1 MLQPKIVSR
10 EEWIQARKR
19 LLAKEKA
26 FTRLRDQLSEERRGL
41 PWVRIEKPY
50 RFEGPGGIET
60 LSDLFGGRS
69 QLIIKHFM
77 LAPGQKNPCVGCS
90 FEVDHIDGIVVHL
103 EHNDVSYVVVAR
115 APFVEI
121 ETVRQR
127 MGWRFKWVSSLGSDF
142 NYDFGASFTKEQI
155 ARGEAFYNYELGSVP
170 FEEMSGRSVLFKDPN
185 GEIFHTYSSWGRGGE
200 DILGAYRYFDLT
212 PKGRNENGPYHNMHD
227 WLRHHDRYE
236 DAVAERPYVAP
247 GTRHHVEEARP
258 T

>member
-10 EEWIQARKR
+10 EEWIEARKR

-26 FTRLRDQLSEERRGL
+26 FTRL
-41 PWVRIEKPY
+41 
-50 RFEGPGGIET
+50 
-60 LSDLFGGRS
+60 
-69 QLIIKHFM
+69 
-77 LAPGQKNPCVGCS
+77 
-90 FEVDHIDGIVVHL
+90 
-103 EHNDVSYVVVAR
+103 
-115 APFVEI
+115 
-121 ETVRQR
+121 
-127 MGWRFKWVSSLGSDF
+127 
-142 NYDFGASFTKEQI
+142 I

-236 DAVAERPYVAP
+236 DAAAERP
-247 GTRHHVEEARP
+247 
-258 T
+258 